1 MTWASVATVA
11 AAVVTTAYAG
21 YTDHQNNKYLE
32 DQAQADANAVSAQG
46 RVEAERIRKEKD
58 RAQSKARAA
67 LAENGLSVNEGTSI
81 VINDQIE
88 QDGSY
93 DANMAEIAGY
103 NGSQRLRG
111 EASVYGKNAKTAL
124 IGGAIGAASSGANTY
139 GNTKGWK

>member
-1 MTWASVATVA
+1 MSMAYVAIAATVI
-11 AAVVTTAYAG
+11 TTAYTG

>member
-1 MTWASVATVA
+1 MSMAYVAVAT
-11 AAVVTTAYAG
+11 AVITTAYAG

-88 QDGSY
+88 QDGAY

-103 NGSQRLRG
+103 NGSQRLKG
-111 EASVYGKNAKTAL
+111 EASVYGKNANTAL
-124 IGGAIGAASSGANTY
+124 VGGALNTASAGASAY
-139 GNTKGWK
+139 GVRGGWK

>member
-1 MTWASVATVA
+1 MSWSAVAV
-11 AAVVTTAYAG
+11 AVVTTAFAASE
-21 YTDHQNNKYLE
+21 DHKNNKYLE
-32 DQAQADANAVSAQG
+32 KQAQADADAVSAQG

-88 QDGSY
+88 QDGAY

-103 NGSQRLRG
+103 NGSQRLKG
-111 EASVYGKNAKTAL
+111 EASVYGKNANTAL
-124 IGGAIGAASSGANTY
+124 VGGAIGAASSGANTY

>member
-1 MTWASVATVA
+1 MSMAYVAVAT
-11 AAVVTTAYAG
+11 AVISTSYEG
-21 YTDHQNNKYLE
+21 YTDQQNNKYLE

-88 QDGSY
+88 QDGAY

-103 NGSQRLRG
+103 NGSQRLKG
-111 EASVYGKNAKTAL
+111 EASVYGKNANTAL
-124 IGGAIGAASSGANTY
+124 VGGAIGAASSGANTY